1 MILEEINELCDYI
14 DYHVNTIQGLTDF
27 SSDNWDVV
35 VAEAI
40 KCYYLDKTLPLQE
53 LAQLRHLYKLI
64 HDDNLSK
71 NNILEMISRIIKRV
85 ENKDLNASKN

>member
-14 DYHVNTIQGLTDF
+14 DYHVNTIQ
-27 SSDNWDVV
+27 
-35 VAEAI
+35 
-40 KCYYLDKTLPLQE
+40 CYYLEKTLPLQE